1 MGVVIII
8 TSCSLLIRHGFDV
21 NRVLPGAHG
30 TCLHEAALYGKIE
43 TVHYLLQCG
52 ADPSIKNAQG
62 LSALDIVNHYTDP
75 RSAQQLKQLLQGNIL
90 LLLYSL
96 LYLITLDAL
105 ANQARQ
111 RIAQAHS
118 RQQQQQTH
126 QQQQQQVYAQYYQ
139 QKQQQQQQQQAQTQS
154 AYPQAQQYQGQ
165 PQTHPQYQSQ
175 PQTHPQYQ
183 GQPQTHPQYPGQPQ
197 TQAQFPSPK
206 IGGVA
211 MPGSSDL
218 AAMIAAKAASRK
230 TMTNEEPEDHKV
242 LLRSATLAGGQRLD
256 HYHFYY

>member
-1 MGVVIII
+1 MFDYYCVVYYV
-8 TSCSLLIRHGFDV
+8 SS
-21 NRVLPGAHG
+21 
-30 TCLHEAALYGKIE
+30 
-43 TVHYLLQCG
+43 
-52 ADPSIKNAQG
+52 
-62 LSALDIVNHYTDP
+62 
-75 RSAQQLKQLLQGNIL
+75 
-90 LLLYSL
+90 
-96 LYLITLDAL
+96 DAL

-118 RQQQQQTH
+118 RQQQQLPH

-139 QKQQQQQQQQAQTQS
+139 QKQQQQQAQTQS
-154 AYPQAQQYQGQ
+154 AYPQAQQYSGQ
-165 PQTHPQYQSQ
+165 PQTQPQY
-175 PQTHPQYQ
+175 P
-183 GQPQTHPQYPGQPQ
+183 GQPQTQPQYPGQPQTRPQYPGQPQ

-230 TMTNEEPEDHKV
+230 TMTNEEPEDHRV